1 MHLVDVS
8 LHLRLIMDTQ
18 KMVDIGD
25 DIGESSEEKKK
36 EKKDENWDN
45 ECNVDIW

>member
-1 MHLVDVS
+1 MAA
-8 LHLRLIMDTQ
+8 Q

-25 DIGESSEEKKK
+25 DIEESLE